1 MVVIDLFCFFII
13 VRLRIRFFS
22 LFCIFLCFSSL
33 CLITSLFFPVL
44 FISLLLS
51 RCLRTLVCLPEGGA
65 HPAPGAQD
73 ETQRSLRRENFKQR
87 FKKQFIIK
95 NREQTSSCL
104 RAVCGLVRIGFR
116 SKQKISSHILS
127 LFLCLSLVLSL
138 KKEDRFCWAT

>member
-1 MVVIDLFCFFII
+1 MLVVIDLFCFFII
-13 VRLRIRFFS
+13 VVYVFVFS
-22 LFCIFLCFSSL
+22 LFCIFLSFSSL
-33 CLITSLFFPVL
+33 CLIASLFFPVL

-51 RCLRTLVCLPEGGA
+51 RCLRTLVCLPQGGA
-65 HPAPGAQD
+65 HPALGAQD

-104 RAVCGLVRIGFR
+104 RAVCGLVRIGFW
-116 SKQKISSHILS
+116 SKQKIFSHMLS

-138 KKEDRFCWAT
+138 KKVDRFCWAT